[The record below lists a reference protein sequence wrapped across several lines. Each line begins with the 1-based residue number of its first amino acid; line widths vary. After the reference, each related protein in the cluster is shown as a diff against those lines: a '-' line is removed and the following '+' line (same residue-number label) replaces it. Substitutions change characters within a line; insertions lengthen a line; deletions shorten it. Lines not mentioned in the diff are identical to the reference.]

1 MLSAIS
7 NIMKTMH
14 VILLTAF
21 AAGIASVVPASGQ
34 EDPATPRTIPPA
46 PAGMLNTMPHGT
58 YECALPGDAGGEA
71 YEVVVAEN
79 FRISTASRY
88 TSSEGSGT
96 YILRGDDLTF
106 TRGPKRGERFL
117 RVGDNQLRKL
127 DETGKR
133 SELLCTRRL
142 GAR

>member
-1 MLSAIS
+1 MNTA
-7 NIMKTMH
+7 H

-34 EDPATPRTIPPA
+34 DESSAVRTVPA
-46 PAGMLNTMPHGT
+46 PPSGMLETMPHGT

-71 YEVVVAEN
+71 YKVVDAEN

-88 TSSEGSGT
+88 SSPAGAGT
-96 YILRGDDLTF
+96 YILRGTDLTF
-106 TRGPKRGERFL
+106 TRGPKKGERFL
-117 RVGDNQLRKL
+117 RIGDNQLRKL
-127 DETGKR
+127 DEAGER